1 VVTESD
7 FKPGLVIRDL
17 RTQIRMRSA
26 TVRAVDGISFA
37 VTPGQTVGLVGESG
51 CGKSMTALSIMRLLP
66 SGGSIAEGSIALD
79 GRELTNLSRRDMR
92 RVRGNEIAMI
102 FQDPLASLDPTMTIG
117 DQISESVRGHKDVS
131 KRAALDRAAE
141 VLELVRMPRPSE
153 RLRSYPHHLSGGLRQ
168 RVAIAMALA
177 CEPKILIADEPTTAL
192 DVTIQSQILTLLDD
206 LKERLNLGLLLITHD
221 MGVIAGRADRVMVMY
236 AGRIVEQ
243 AGTAAL
249 FRESR
254 HPYTEALL
262 ESIPDLKT
270 DRAHVLYSIPKLP
283 PDLASLPPGCRF
295 APRCR
300 YAKPECTSTEP
311 ELEGATPDHTQ
322 ACFFPLGSDDAS
334 KSARLAR
341 QADTASSATNHAASA
356 SPQDAP
362 PLLVLS
368 HVVKEFPVTKGLFQR
383 QIGSVKAVSDV
394 SFEVARGETFGLVG
408 ESGCG
413 KTTLGRIIASME
425 RPGSGS
431 VTFDGEDIY
440 GISGGELRRRRRD
453 LQLMFQDCYSSFD
466 PRMSIGSSLRE
477 PLIVQRIGTRKSQ
490 EARIREL
497 LADVGLASGATG
509 RYPHELSGGQRQRLG
524 LARALT
530 LEPRLIVADEPVS
543 ALDVSVRSQV
553 LNLMRRLQAEWSLTY
568 VLISHDLSVVRYMA
582 DRVGIMY
589 LGKLVEIGTVQE
601 VYDHPAHPYT
611 AGLLEAIPAP
621 DPSTERRKRTPAVR
635 GELPSAS
642 SPPSGCR
649 FRTRCPKAQDI
660 CAEQEPVMRAFNVPA
675 HQAACHF
682 PLVPPLDP
690 KELVQE
696 GSSS

>member
-1 VVTESD
+1 M
-7 FKPGLVIRDL
+7 
-17 RTQIRMRSA
+17 RTA
-26 TVRAVDGISFA
+26 TARAVDGVSFA
-37 VTPGQTVGLVGESG
+37 VPSGQTVGLVGESG
-51 CGKSMTALSIMRLLP
+51 CGKSMTALSVMRLLP
-66 SGGSIAEGSIALD
+66 PGGSIVGGSITLD
-79 GRELTNLSRRDMR
+79 GRELTSLPRREMR
-92 RVRGNEIAMI
+92 HVRGNEVAII
-102 FQDPLASLDPTMTIG
+102 FQDPLASLDPTMMIG
-117 DQISESVRGHKDVS
+117 EQIAESVREHKRVS
-131 KRAALDRAAE
+131 KKAALDRAAE
-141 VLELVRMPRPSE
+141 VLELVRMPRPAE
-153 RLRSYPHHLSGGLRQ
+153 RLRSYPHQLSGGLRQ

-206 LKERLNLGLLLITHD
+206 LKDRLNLGLLLISHD
-221 MGVIAGRADRVMVMY
+221 LGVIAGRADRVMVMY

-243 AGTAAL
+243 ADTATL
-249 FRESR
+249 FSENR

-262 ESIPDLKT
+262 ESIPDLKA
-270 DRAHVLYSIPKLP
+270 DRAHPLYSIPKLP
-283 PDLASLPPGCRF
+283 PDLASLPVGCRF

-300 YAKPECTSTEP
+300 YAKPKCTSEEP
-311 ELEGATPDHTQ
+311 ELAGETPGHTQ
-322 ACFFPLGSDDAS
+322 ACFFPLAGNDAS
-334 KSARLAR
+334 RSASIVLDGRAGVAAR
-341 QADTASSATNHAASA
+341 DHPASA
-356 SPQDAP
+356 PPPRDEY

-368 HVVKEFPVTKGLFQR
+368 NVVKEFPVTKGLFQR
-383 QIGSVKAVSDV
+383 RAGSVKAVSDV

-425 RPGSGS
+425 RPDSGS
-431 VTFDGEDIY
+431 VTFDGENIHN
-440 GISGGELRRRRRD
+440 ISGRQLRQRRRK

-477 PLIVQRIGTRKSQ
+477 PLIVQGIGTRRSQ

-497 LADVGLASGATG
+497 LADVGLADGSTR
-509 RYPHELSGGQRQRLG
+509 RYPHEFSGGQRQRLG

-530 LEPRLIVADEPVS
+530 LEPQLIVADEPVS

-589 LGKLVEIGTVQE
+589 LGKLVEIGTVEE
-601 VYDHPAHPYT
+601 VYEHPAHPYT
-611 AGLLEAIPAP
+611 AGLLEAIPVP

-642 SPPSGCR
+642 NPPSGCR
-649 FRTRCPKAQDI
+649 FRTRCPKAQSI
-660 CAEQEPVMRAFNVPA
+660 CAEQEPVMRAFNITA

-682 PLVPPLDP
+682 PLEPPLDP